1 MLPIRLPVRRG
12 PSVVG
17 AGLALM
23 SFAASSVPRHAEAQV
38 LREPEARQ
46 GFYVSFGGGMNGIA
60 AWDKGHRDGVAWGA
74 TYTLRLGEMLT
85 DRFGLGLAI
94 DNGVASRHGLTDGVF
109 GLTLE
114 GQARLWRHLAVHLGT
129 GLGAATVKDPTRAD
143 DETHGTYGAVVT
155 TSLSY
160 DAFFTGRPSGGW
172 AVTPALGLR
181 AVPGGDVDALSA
193 FATLSVTW
201 WSGLPARELREA
213 VGASNPR

>member
-1 MLPIRLPVRRG
+1 MLPIRLPLRRG
-12 PSVVG
+12 VF
-17 AGLALM
+17 LAASLVLVLFT
-23 SFAASSVPRHAEAQV
+23 FAAAPRSAEAQV

-46 GFYVSFGGGMNGIA
+46 GFYVSLGGGMNAIA

-94 DNGVASRHGLTDGVF
+94 ENGVATRHGLTDGVF

-114 GQARLWRHLAVHLGT
+114 GQARLWRHLAVHLGS
-129 GLGAATVKDPTRAD
+129 GLGAATVKDPTRTD

-155 TSLSY
+155 ASLSY

-181 AVPGGDVDALSA
+181 AVPGGNVDALSA
-193 FATLSVTW
+193 FATLSVSW
-201 WSGLPARELREA
+201 WSGLPSRELREA
-213 VGASNPR
+213 VGGSSSP